1 MAAILIA
8 RQCLHLEPSRM
19 FCRLVRVALRL
30 QRVACLLFAVTF
42 AFETTPA
49 ADAADK
55 HWNVSSGIF
64 QSADS
69 WFLPGAPGLAD
80 HALIGDLGGIKN
92 GDVYSSAD
100 VAVGQLTVTDGMTL
114 NTGAP
119 SVSVFNR
126 LAVSGTTTISGYNS
140 ESPFGYPS
148 QIVVWDAIGSAPEF
162 TTNNL
167 TVSDSAKLTM
177 AGGVARID
185 GVANFGADANLWG
198 EGTVNLTS
206 NAATAMV
213 MNGGF
218 VVDDDGLTI
227 NQLGTGR
234 IDLDGGTAGDET
246 IHLWQANNA
255 GTKFASLTIT
265 GDQLVDAFDD
275 HIQIRANNKLNMLLT
290 NGWTIGSGALVTFE
304 TNDDFTGPSMIS
316 GGQLTFNGT
325 MVFDGTGAHGQ
336 INAPIILTSSAVA
349 TLGASD
355 RLELNSAA
363 TISGGTYTVPIKSKI
378 DFDGTTLVNGGTF
391 TTTGS
396 GLDQGVVNFNGP
408 TTWNGTTA
416 INGFAR
422 QMGNAIVSGA
432 TVINGDR
439 FDFDGGST
447 AAWIINAGL
456 TLNANALETVADFF
470 PNRID
475 GAITVNGGNLLTP
488 AFLEINLPAGQTYT
502 INAPLTLNA
511 PAAPFV
517 ATTLR
522 GSAVTFTS
530 NVAVDGNNAST
541 ARINVSFNG
550 QVTIAAG
557 DGLNLIGGTLAD
569 PNTLTGGAFL
579 GAGKLGAG
587 NDHALVGAG
596 AISNA
601 IDFDG
606 NAELRAK
613 GGALTLTGAI
623 QDVGVIGTA
632 NATGILKV
640 ANPWNS
646 SVAQKVELLGG
657 QLQGA
662 ALTNDGQ
669 IAGFGT
675 LAMDQIF
682 NNGVISSV
690 GGELVIAPSNAGAGP
705 DLDGAADTG
714 VLNAVDG
721 NLKVVDGPVEVFE
734 GIANV
739 GAGRTLRMVNGWS
752 AGGELNLTGTAAQP
766 AVIAG
771 LATLHLSGEVNVNGK
786 GRLDM
791 PATFTGAATLDLD
804 IGGTTP
810 AGEFDLLEVTGPLI
824 LAGTLDLSLTGGFVP
839 TIGQAFD
846 VISAVAGV
854 TGQFTKVIEPPTM
867 PAGLLFD
874 VVYLPNLVRLV
885 VVEAPIYSAD
895 FDLDGDVDG
904 DDLTV
909 WKNSVGPAD
918 GADADNDGDSDG
930 ADFLAWQRQFG
941 SVPAV
946 PALTA
951 VPEPTA
957 LLGFTLLG
965 LVPRNAVRSI

>member
-1 MAAILIA
+1 MFRRLARVA
-8 RQCLHLEPSRM
+8 RQTMRI
-19 FCRLVRVALRL
+19 
-30 QRVACLLFAVTF
+30 ACLLLVVLGAIRSSRPTH
-42 AFETTPA
+42 
-49 ADAADK
+49 AADK
-55 HWNVSSGIF
+55 HWNAIDGIF
-64 QSADS
+64 QTDAD
-69 WFLPGAPGLAD
+69 WFLPGEPGVGD
-80 HALIGDLGGIKN
+80 HAFIGDLASIEN
-92 GDVYSSAD
+92 GTVYSNAD
-100 VAVGQLTVTDGMTL
+100 VAVGHLSITDGMTL
-114 NTGAP
+114 NTGVP
-119 SVSVFNR
+119 LVNVFNH
-126 LAVSGTTTISGYNS
+126 LAVAGTTTISGHNS
-140 ESPFGYPS
+140 EGPFGYS
-148 QIVVWDAIGSAPEF
+148 SKAVVWDAVGSAPDF

-167 TVSDSAKLTM
+167 TVTDGAELNL
-177 AGGVARID
+177 AGGKARID
-185 GVANFGADANLWG
+185 GVANFGAGTNLWG

-218 VVDDDGLTI
+218 VVDYDGITV
-227 NQLGTGR
+227 NQQGVGR

-275 HIQIRANNKLNMLLT
+275 HLKIRSNNKLNMFLT

-304 TNDDFTGPSMIS
+304 TNDDFAGPSMIF

-325 MVFDGTGAHGQ
+325 MAFDGTGAHGQ
-336 INAPIILTSSAVA
+336 INAPIILANSAVA
-349 TLGASD
+349 TLGVSD
-355 RLELNSAA
+355 RLELNNAA
-363 TISGGTYTVPIKSKI
+363 TVSGGTYSVAAKAKI
-378 DFDGTTLVNGGTF
+378 DLDGVTLVNGGNF
-391 TTTGS
+391 TTTGN

-408 TTWNGTTA
+408 TTWNGTTG

-422 QMGNAIVSGA
+422 QMGNAVVSGP

-439 FDFDGGST
+439 FDFDGGSGAT
-447 AAWIINAGL
+447 WTINAGL
-456 TLNANALETVADFF
+456 TLNANALETTADLS

-475 GAITVNGGNLLTP
+475 GAITVNGNSLLTP
-488 AFLEINLPAGQTYT
+488 AFLEINLSAGQSYT
-502 INAPLTLNA
+502 INAPLTLHA

-522 GSAVTFTS
+522 GSAVTLTS
-530 NVAVDGNNAST
+530 NVVVDGNNAST

-550 QVTIAAG
+550 QVSIAAG
-557 DGLNLIGGTLAD
+557 SGLNLNGGTIAD

-579 GAGKLGAG
+579 GAGKLGAAS
-587 NDHALVGAG
+587 DRALVGAG

-613 GGALTLTGAI
+613 GGMLTLTGAI

-632 NATGILKV
+632 NAAGVLKV
-640 ANPWNS
+640 TSAWNS
-646 SVAQKVELLGG
+646 NVAQKVELLGG

-662 ALTNDGQ
+662 TLTNDGQ
-669 IAGFGT
+669 VAGFGT

-682 NNGVISSV
+682 NNGSISAV
-690 GGELVIAPSNAGAGP
+690 GGELIIAPSNAGAGP

-721 NLKVVDGPVEVFE
+721 DLRVVDSPVEVFE
-734 GIANV
+734 GIVNV

-752 AGGELNLTGTAAQP
+752 AGGELNLVGTAAQP
-766 AVIAG
+766 AVVAG
-771 LATLHLSGEVNVNGK
+771 LATLHLSGDVNVNGK
-786 GRLDM
+786 ARFEM
-791 PATFTGAATLDLD
+791 PTTFTGDATLDLD

-810 AGEFDLLEVTGPLI
+810 AVEFDLLEATGALK
-824 LAGTLDLSLTGGFVP
+824 LAGTLDLSLAGGFVP
-839 TIGQAFD
+839 TIGQSIV
-846 VISAVAGV
+846 VINALAGV
-854 TGQFTKVIEPPTM
+854 TGQFTKVIEPATM
-867 PAGLLFD
+867 PTGLLYD
-874 VVYLPNLVRLV
+874 VVYAPDGVRLV

-909 WKNSVGPAD
+909 WKGNVGPGN

-930 ADFLAWQRQFG
+930 ADFLAWQQQFG
-941 SVPAV
+941 SVPTVAAV
-946 PALTA
+946 EA
-951 VPEPTA
+951 VPEPTVEILAMFAIAILVEAERRRQLA
-957 LLGFTLLG
+957 LQCHRLL
-965 LVPRNAVRSI
+965 PSSE

>member
-1 MAAILIA
+1 MFRRLAPVA
-8 RQCLHLEPSRM
+8 RQATC
-19 FCRLVRVALRL
+19 
-30 QRVACLLFAVTF
+30 VACLLLIAACTVKSSR
-42 AFETTPA
+42 PA
-49 ADAADK
+49 RAADK
-55 HWNVSSGIF
+55 HWNATNGIF
-64 QSADS
+64 QTNDN
-69 WFLPGAPGLAD
+69 WFLPGEPGLAD
-80 HALIGDLGGIKN
+80 HAFIGDLASIEN
-92 GDVYSSAD
+92 GTVYSSAD
-100 VAVGQLTVTDGMTL
+100 VAVGHLTVTDGMTL

-119 SVSVFNR
+119 LVSVFNR
-126 LAVSGTTTISGYNS
+126 LAVAGTTTISGYNS

-167 TVSDSAKLTM
+167 TVSDSADLTM
-177 AGGVARID
+177 AGGTARID
-185 GVANFGADANLWG
+185 GVANFGASANLWG
-198 EGTVNLTS
+198 TGTVNLTS

-218 VVDDDGLTI
+218 VVDYDGLTI
-227 NQLGTGR
+227 NQQGVGR

-255 GTKFASLTIT
+255 GTKFASLTIA

-275 HIQIRANNKLNMLLT
+275 HIKIRSNNKLNMFLT

-304 TNDDFTGPSMIS
+304 TNDDFAGPSMIF

-325 MVFDGTGAHGQ
+325 MAFDGTGAHGQ
-336 INAPIILTSSAVA
+336 INAPIILTSSAIA

-363 TISGGTYTVPIKSKI
+363 TVSGGTYSVATKAKI
-378 DFDGTTLVNGGTF
+378 DFDGLTLVNGGNF

-408 TTWNGTTA
+408 ATWNGTTA

-422 QMGNAIVSGA
+422 QMGNAVVSGA

-439 FDFDGGST
+439 FDFDGGSNAT
-447 AAWIINAGL
+447 WTINAGL
-456 TLNANALETVADFF
+456 TLNANALETVADLF

-475 GAITVNGGNLLTP
+475 GAITVNGSNLITP
-488 AFLEINLPAGQTYT
+488 AFLEVNLPAGQTYT
-502 INAPLTLNA
+502 INAPLALNA

-522 GSAVTFTS
+522 GSAVTLASTA
-530 NVAVDGNNAST
+530 VVDGNNTSS
-541 ARINVSFNG
+541 ARINVASTG

-557 DGLNLIGGTLAD
+557 DGLNLNGGTLAD
-569 PNTLTGGAFL
+569 PNTLSGGAFL
-579 GAGKLGAG
+579 GAGKLGAA
-587 NDHALVGAG
+587 NDRALVGAG

-613 GGALTLTGAI
+613 GGTLTLTGAI

-632 NATGILKV
+632 NAAGILKV
-640 ANPWNS
+640 TNAWNS

-662 ALTNDGQ
+662 TLTNDGQ
-669 IAGFGT
+669 VAGFGT
-675 LAMDQIF
+675 LAMDHIF
-682 NNGVISSV
+682 NNGSISAV

-714 VLNAVDG
+714 ILNAIDG
-721 NLKVVDGPVEVFE
+721 DLRVIDSPVEVFE
-734 GIANV
+734 GIVNV
-739 GAGRTLRMVNGWS
+739 GIGRTLRMVNGWS

-766 AVIAG
+766 AVVAG
-771 LATLHLSGEVNVNGK
+771 LATLHLSGDVNVNGK
-786 GRLDM
+786 ARFEM
-791 PATFTGAATLDLD
+791 PTTFTSTATLDLD

-810 AGEFDLLEVTGPLI
+810 AGEFDLLEVTGPLT

-839 TIGQAFD
+839 LLGQSIV
-846 VISAVAGV
+846 VINSPAGV
-854 TGQFTKVIEPPTM
+854 TGQFTKVIEPATM
-867 PAGLLFD
+867 PASLLYD
-874 VVYLPNLVRLV
+874 VVYAPDSVRLV
-885 VVEAPIYSAD
+885 VVKAPIYSAD
-895 FDLDGDVDG
+895 FDLDGDVDD

-909 WKNSVGPAD
+909 WKNNAGPGND
-918 GADADNDGDSDG
+918 ADADNDGDSDG
-930 ADFLAWQRQFG
+930 ADFLAWQQQFG

-946 PALTA
+946 VAATA

-957 LLGFTLLG
+957 VVMA
-965 LVPRNAVRSI
+965 LVALVASIGAKRRQ